1 MVIEMRFIEFQSDWR
16 AEQRENGKDV
26 KLTIQLESFDM
37 IHDAVDEITIDEWKY
52 DHVLRILTC
61 HIVGG
66 GKLEIPIRRIAYT
79 IGVDP

>member
-1 MVIEMRFIEFQSDWR
+1 MIKMRFREFQSDWK
-16 AEQRENGKDV
+16 AEQRENGNKT

-37 IHDAVDEITIDEWKY
+37 MHDAVDEITIDEWKY
-52 DHVLRILTC
+52 DNVLRILTC